1 MSHSKQDVL
10 DVMDAAEVLIN
21 TWWIK
26 QGLAAS
32 VMQDVYDTVGRRGY
46 DVEKLE
52 WDELRFFVEGWPD
65 DNK

>member
-1 MSHSKQDVL
+1 MSHPKRDVI

-32 VMQDVYDTVGRRGY
+32 VMQDVYDTVARRGY
-46 DVEKLE
+46 EVQHLE
-52 WDELRFFVEGWPD
+52 WNELREFVETWSD
-65 DNK
+65 E